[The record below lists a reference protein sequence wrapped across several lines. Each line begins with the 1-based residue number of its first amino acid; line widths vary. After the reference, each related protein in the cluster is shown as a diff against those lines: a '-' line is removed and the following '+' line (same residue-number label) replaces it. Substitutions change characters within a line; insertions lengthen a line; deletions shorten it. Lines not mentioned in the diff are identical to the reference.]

1 MAAIVTLNQVLESFG
16 KLSVEDQELM
26 LELARKRRIDAWR
39 KEAAAAGKKAVA
51 DSRAGRLKSYTA
63 EELIVRLRRQWE
75 ESDD

>member
-1 MAAIVTLNQVLESFG
+1 MAAAVTLNQVLESFG
-16 KLSVEDQELM
+16 KLSVDDQELM

-39 KEAAAAGKKAVA
+39 NEAAAAGKKAVT

>member
-1 MAAIVTLNQVLESFG
+1 MAATVTLNHALEIFG

-39 KEAAAAGKKAVA
+39 KETAAAGKKAVA

-63 EELIVRLRRQWE
+63 EELITRLRRQWE
-75 ESDD
+75 EPDA